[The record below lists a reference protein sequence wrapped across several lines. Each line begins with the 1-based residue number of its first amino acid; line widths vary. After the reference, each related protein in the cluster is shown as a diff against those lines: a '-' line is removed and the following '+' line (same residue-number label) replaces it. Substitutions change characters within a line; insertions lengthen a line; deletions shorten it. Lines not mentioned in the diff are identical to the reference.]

1 MALKELLD
9 KCLEDAAQTTCGLRP
24 EQQSKK
30 TLIDLMRG
38 YRAEYL
44 AKKEVPECQE

>member
-9 KCLEDAAQTTCGLRP
+9 RCLEDTAQTTHGLRP
-24 EQQSKK
+24 EQHSKK
-30 TLIDLMRG
+30 TLIDLMRD

-44 AKKEVPECQE
+44 AKKEVLECQE